1 MREHKMN
8 STPDYMKL
16 AIEYFKKMN
25 PGQRILDIP
34 AGSGKLT
41 EQLRKAGHIVTPA
54 DINRYQ
60 SDYVYADMNSRL
72 PFEDSQFDSVVCL
85 EGLEHL
91 LDPYMLMQELIRV
104 TRVGGQIMISTPNI
118 MNMYSRLQFLLTGT
132 FYQFHPSQLEDIP
145 PGEMRDRFHISPM
158 SYHRIRYLAEHLGAS
173 VKHVF
178 GDKIKRP
185 IMLPLYGVF
194 RLLGKPWSWS
204 LFFSAKY
211 KHNAR
216 RNTEIYNDI
225 NSRALLYSR
234 SLIIVLEKQES
245 AEKLYD
251 QRRAAT

>member
-8 STPDYMKL
+8 STPEYMKQ
-16 AIEYFKKMN
+16 AGEYFQKMN

-41 EQLRKAGHIVTPA
+41 QQLRNAGHIVTPA
-54 DINRYQ
+54 DINEHQ
-60 SDYVYADMNSRL
+60 SDYVYADMNKRL
-72 PFEDSQFDSVVCL
+72 PFADNHFDAVVCL

-104 TRVGGQIMISTPNI
+104 TRVGGQVMISTPNI

-173 VKHVF
+173 VKHVS
-178 GDKIKRP
+178 GDKIKRLLL
-185 IMLPLYGVF
+185 LPLYVVI

-204 LFFSAKY
+204 LFCSGKY
-211 KHNAR
+211 KKNAR
-216 RNTEIYNDI
+216 RNMEIYNDI
-225 NSRALLYSR
+225 NSGALLYSR
-234 SLIIVLEKQES
+234 SLIIVLQKEAS
-245 AEKLYD
+245 AEQLYD
-251 QRRAAT
+251 QRRTVT